1 LLPTVKHRTIILQK
15 TDSMRPANEDLSGE
29 NEKGSGKPGEIARLL
44 WPHFVELWIL
54 AAIVTFFVVRVLG
67 SRSFQNIFPGF
78 SHRHLP

>member
-1 LLPTVKHRTIILQK
+1 
-15 TDSMRPANEDLSGE
+15 MRPTYEELSGE
-29 NEKGSGKPGEIARLL
+29 NEKSSEKLGENVPRLWSL
-44 WPHFVELWIL
+44 FVELWIL